1 MALPP
6 LKNLTAI
13 CKYLSALITVSCGR
27 EVAGQ
32 SWSGGDCDE
41 EQQEDRCHLIDAAEA
56 TARAIAIHDPRT
68 VRPYNLHEQ
77 LGGCGDNVL
86 KYLYGWWLS
95 PHQLSESRN
104 QVLILCPLAPAQHL
118 SQDLWRNIQLQH
130 STIKPRSWHF
140 GSLKHAERIKCAYF
154 NLQKREK

>member
-6 LKNLTAI
+6 LQNLTAI
-13 CKYLSALITVSCGR
+13 CKYLPALITAVSCGR
-27 EVAGQ
+27 VVAAQ

-95 PHQLSESRN
+95 PIVRVQESGIN
-104 QVLILCPLAPAQHL
+104 IVSPGSSPAPQ
-118 SQDLWRNIQLQH
+118 
-130 STIKPRSWHF
+130 PRFVKKYSAPTLHYQTSWHF